1 MNIDSSKIEL
11 KINCFR
17 EISKPGYC
25 FLAEAYAVFIEPP
38 SSHLQKQPP
47 QVFCKKKCVL
57 RNFAKFTGKR
67 LCKRLFL
74 ILFLKLFIKKVSM
87 AQVFSSE

>member
-47 QVFCKKKCVL
+47 QVFCKKNVFL
-57 RNFAKFTGKR
+57 EILQNSQENAFARDF
-67 LCKRLFL
+67 F
-74 ILFLKLFIKKVSM
+74 
-87 AQVFSSE
+87 